1 MKTQELLYMVKASEK
16 RDLFMGS
23 YYHDTLC
30 GTQGC
35 LVGNYALEKVQED
48 EDFFHLQDAEW
59 IFDLNSM
66 DYDEALER
74 MSEYFGI
81 SKYYVKWLFIGVF
94 STYDNTGFFPYDKD
108 CYTHDLNEFNKDKR
122 AVKRLR
128 KFIYFKLKQAEIH
141 EAWNERH
148 HTRHAQAEN
157 TAFIQNADNEK
168 IEQELATA

>member
-1 MKTQELLYMVKASEK
+1 MKTQELLYMVNASEK
-16 RDLFMGS
+16 RDLHMDS
-23 YYHDTLC
+23 YYHDTPC
-30 GTQGC
+30 GTKGC

-66 DYDEALER
+66 DYDVAIRR

-81 SKYYVKWLFIGVF
+81 PERYVKWLFIGLFTTVEWGMPNER
-94 STYDNTGFFPYDKD
+94 Y
-108 CYTHDLNEFNKDKR
+108 CYFDSLNELNEDKR

-157 TAFIQNADNEK
+157 TAFIQNVDNEK
-168 IEQELATA
+168 IEKELATA

>member
-16 RDLFMGS
+16 RDLYMGA
-23 YYHDTLC
+23 YYNC
-30 GTQGC
+30 GTHGC

-48 EDFFHLQDAEW
+48 KDFFHLQDDEW

-66 DYDEALER
+66 YYDEALER

-81 SKYYVKWLFIGVF
+81 SKYYVKWLFIGIF
-94 STYDNTGFFPYDKD
+94 STTDENGFPHDKY
-108 CYTHDLNEFNKDKR
+108 CYTHTLNEFNTDKR

-157 TAFIQNADNEK
+157 TAFLQNADDEK
-168 IEQELATA
+168 IEQELATV